1 MADFTVALK
10 FDTSVL
16 EGRVRNAPKRIA
28 FAVVNSINATAKL
41 AQRAMQLRAEDVF
54 TIRKAEFIRRQV
66 AVIKP
71 FANVNQGRAYAEI
84 AVGQKPRRLLLALFE
99 KGGEREP
106 FRGKSIAVPIE
117 ARPSKGASVP
127 EELFVKRL
135 GFKRQPATTTDA
147 RRRRR
152 KGAVRRSFV
161 GLLGTYLVPKA
172 GIFQRIGRGVSRALY
187 VFARPFR
194 LRPVLGFE
202 ETVREVADRNFARI
216 AGEEVQKALE
226 FRR

>member
-28 FAVVNSINATAKL
+28 FAVVNAINATAKL
-41 AQRAMQLRAEDVF
+41 AQRAVQLRAEDVF

-84 AVGQKPRRLLLALFE
+84 AVGQKSRLLLPLFE

-106 FRGKSIAVPIE
+106 FRGKSIAVPVE
-117 ARPSKGASVP
+117 ARPSKAASVP

-135 GFKRQPATTTDA
+135 GFKRQPATTTEA

-152 KGAVRRSFV
+152 KGSVRRSFV

-172 GIFQRIGRGVSRALY
+172 GIFQRIGRAVSRVLY

-194 LRPVLGFE
+194 LRPLLGFE